1 MNDINLSKHLH
12 RVTDERTYYMSRLNM
27 DWERFEIVTSNLLRE
42 LKRTDGY
49 TKHSW
54 IAFSGMMMPLIDIQ
68 KRLLYVC
75 L

>member
-1 MNDINLSKHLH
+1 M
-12 RVTDERTYYMSRLNM
+12 
-27 DWERFEIVTSNLLRE
+27 TSNLLRE

-75 L
+75 LCCSVVWLQKMLYCIFPVEQALWELE